1 MALGKKPAQ
10 INRTPAPKLDRSHGG
25 TDYGE
30 ANAADSVAVLP
41 PSQGGPQ
48 TKLGQNILD
57 SVSDDVF
64 QSVLGKG
71 TAGRGDFAPVDGND
85 QLRPVSAESYPPS
98 HSMKRQ
104 QADYGQIGKNAL
116 PKTLG
121 ASAAPV
127 PDNGSGIKP

>member
-1 MALGKKPAQ
+1 MAIGKKPAQ

-41 PSQGGPQ
+41 LGQGGPQ
-48 TKLGQNILD
+48 TQLGKNILE

-64 QSVLGKG
+64 DQVLAKG

-104 QADYGQIGKNAL
+104 QVDYGQIGKNAL
-116 PKTLG
+116 PTKLG
-121 ASAAPV
+121 ASAAPDRV
-127 PDNGSGIKP
+127 DPFAK